1 MLIRVIIPCAS
12 LGNLFL
18 KKQLFQV
25 LITYKT
31 NLRVP
36 EHITANKHISY
47 KTHSEAEAH
56 HISLWYIRNI
66 SGYI

>member
-1 MLIRVIIPCAS
+1 MSIRVIIPCSS

-31 NLRVP
+31 NSLTRQ
-36 EHITANKHISY
+36 IRLQDKFAY
-47 KTHSEAEAH
+47 KTN
-56 HISLWYIRNI
+56 SLTRQIRQFF
-66 SGYI
+66 